1 MPIIGT
7 VRGEKNK
14 NRDGL
19 ERIYIEIKK
28 NDANVL
34 KYQEGGKVGINLI
47 IDNFCYQAFIMTT
60 KTYVYIATYLF
71 DPNGKKT
78 FLANVFQNLGIGKNQ
93 KVTLELEKEH
103 IRLIPTQSSHLTPVN
118 FISSVVE
125 TPQSVKQNSGSPY
138 GQNKEFPAI
147 HRPNIGKSVK
157 NYDNT
162 SISQRKNA
170 INSSFYPTLWDKTR
184 AQLDRGIPN
193 WQEKIKSF
201 GQIAAVENRENGKLW
216 ADNEIFEGVVKS
228 ILSANTDWA
237 KIERVLPELRSVF
250 HDFDLKYYTSLSTFD
265 VENTIHQWFVVRT
278 ANSQSLKSNLVRLVE
293 TSKELIRYS
302 HDHGCLNNFFNALL
316 KANDS
321 DPKLLALQFGS
332 TSSKYKLSGMG
343 IALAAETL
351 RNIGFDIAKPD
362 RHINRALG
370 CFGKVKF
377 KRWSESY
384 VDSKGEKKER
394 YVATDNPEGYSRP
407 EADEEKC
414 LEVMRTMEEFA
425 RAINVR
431 PVFVDNAIWLLCAK
445 SGLYM
450 KNEDLRR
457 LAMSCS

>member
-1 MPIIGT
+1 MKITGI
-7 VRGEKNK
+7 VRGESNK
-14 NRDGL
+14 NADGL
-19 ERIYIEIKK
+19 ERLYIEIKK

-47 IDNFCYQAFIMTT
+47 IDNICYQAFIMTT
-60 KTYVYIATYLF
+60 KIYVYIATYLF

-78 FLANVFQNLGIGKNQ
+78 FLSNVFQNLGIEKKQ

-103 IRLIPTQSSHLTPVN
+103 IRLVPTQSSHLTPAN
-118 FISSVVE
+118 FKSSVAE
-125 TPQSVKQNSGSPY
+125 TPQSVKQN
-138 GQNKEFPAI
+138 KEFPTI
-147 HRPNIGKSVK
+147 HYSNIDKLVK
-157 NYDNT
+157 NFDNT
-162 SISQRKNA
+162 TVSERKNVV
-170 INSSFYPTLWDKTR
+170 NSSFYSILWDKTR
-184 AQLDRGIPN
+184 AQLDSGIPN

-201 GQIAAVENRENGKLW
+201 GQITAVENRENGKLW

-302 HDHGCLNNFFNALL
+302 QEDGCLNNFFNALL

-370 CFGKVKF
+370 CFGMVKF

-425 RAINVR
+425 RAINIR
-431 PVFVDNAIWLLCAK
+431 PVFLDNAIWLLCAK

-450 KNEDLRR
+450 KNENLKR

>member
-1 MPIIGT
+1 M
-7 VRGEKNK
+7 
-14 NRDGL
+14 
-19 ERIYIEIKK
+19 
-28 NDANVL
+28 
-34 KYQEGGKVGINLI
+34 
-47 IDNFCYQAFIMTT
+47 
-60 KTYVYIATYLF
+60 
-71 DPNGKKT
+71 
-78 FLANVFQNLGIGKNQ
+78 
-93 KVTLELEKEH
+93 
-103 IRLIPTQSSHLTPVN
+103 
-118 FISSVVE
+118 
-125 TPQSVKQNSGSPY
+125 
-138 GQNKEFPAI
+138 
-147 HRPNIGKSVK
+147 
-157 NYDNT
+157 
-162 SISQRKNA
+162 
-170 INSSFYPTLWDKTR
+170 
-184 AQLDRGIPN
+184 
-193 WQEKIKSF
+193 
-201 GQIAAVENRENGKLW
+201 
-216 ADNEIFEGVVKS
+216 
-228 ILSANTDWA
+228 
-237 KIERVLPELRSVF
+237 
-250 HDFDLKYYTSLSTFD
+250 
-265 VENTIHQWFVVRT
+265 VRT

-302 HDHGCLNNFFNALL
+302 QEDGCLNNFFNALL

-370 CFGKVKF
+370 CFGMVKF

-425 RAINVR
+425 RAINIR
-431 PVFVDNAIWLLCAK
+431 PVFLDNAIWLLCAK

-450 KNEDLRR
+450 KNENLKR